1 VAEHRV
7 ADRHVE
13 GTVVEGQVAPIADD
27 ERQPGDVGP
36 ERAGALHEHLG
47 RVDPDDRSEAGPGGD
62 GPRHRARAAPDL
74 EHVRAGG
81 ERKLGRVLVEHRA
94 LPAIGGPK
102 LEHLGQLRLDGVVG
116 LGDRRVHVSHGGLL
130 LLAVSEG

>member
-81 ERKLGRVLVEHRA
+81 ERKLGRVLVERGRLVVDERQRA
-94 LPAIGGPK
+94 LEEP
-102 LEHLGQLRLDGVVG
+102 
-116 LGDRRVHVSHGGLL
+116 GDLL
-130 LLAVSEG
+130 LLLSGHGVEANEQSDSDHQALPSV